1 MKTQYQGQQNHYE
14 DIDCFIHND
23 PANGAKKN
31 LDAVRNYSH
40 RVRQPDSAAVQFRFE
55 NCWHNTRCSIA
66 FCLSATET
74 PGLALSFV
82 TALAL
87 QRANLLQVAAASA

>member
-1 MKTQYQGQQNHYE
+1 RRQHVDARNKFGNKRGKKEWMKTQYQGQQNHYE

-23 PANGAKKN
+23 PANGAKKKLN
-31 LDAVRNYSH
+31 TVRNHSH

-74 PGLALSFV
+74 PGPA
-82 TALAL
+82 
-87 QRANLLQVAAASA
+87 